1 MVKDIIINSS
11 SALTRI
17 AITEDNNLV
26 DYFVD
31 DPSRR
36 RTVGDIYLGRVVR
49 VLPGIRAVFINIGQ
63 KYDAFLHFSDIDNR
77 AENLNKLVDDEK
89 DEDEFTDKAEN
100 NSNQTIKKDEYY
112 NLPNIKKGQEIL
124 VQIIK
129 EPQKNKGVRVSTTI
143 SLPGRFCVLI
153 PNEHRIGI
161 SRKISDIRERK
172 RLRSI
177 ARNILPNNCGLIVRT
192 VTQEQTKE
200 AIQGDLKYLINLWK
214 QIETQARSSKP
225 PALLYEDLSTTI
237 SVIRD
242 HLSKD
247 IAKVFIDSKKLYKKI
262 KNYVQLVQPE
272 LSNKIEFFNS
282 REPVFDAFR
291 IDEQIKTLL
300 GRKVSIKSGGHIVIE
315 QTEAMTVID
324 VNSGKYTGKKEQ
336 ELNSLKTDLEAA
348 REIVRQLRLRDIGGM
363 IVVDFI
369 DLRDIKNRKKVE
381 DELKKE
387 FRKDRAKIVMLPMT
401 DFGLIQITRER
412 IRENILQSMHEVCT
426 FCNGTGLLLKKS
438 NIIHDIDR
446 WLKSYKMERNHKPL
460 ILNVHPSV
468 GRELKKGT
476 ISTLT
481 KLKLKYFVAI
491 KLVEDPNISPHSFQF
506 ILKKS
511 GSDITREFH

>member
-1 MVKDIIINSS
+1 MIKDIIINSS

-49 VLPGIRAVFINIGQ
+49 ILPGIRAVFINIGQ
-63 KYDAFLHFSDIDNR
+63 KYDAFLHFSDIDNKT
-77 AENLNKLVDDEK
+77 ENISKLIDDDKEVGEFDEQFEENGKEKIYRDEK
-89 DEDEFTDKAEN
+89 
-100 NSNQTIKKDEYY
+100 SR
-112 NLPNIKKGQEIL
+112 LPNLKKGQEIL
-124 VQIIK
+124 IQIIK

-153 PNEHRIGI
+153 PSEHRIGI

-177 ARNILPNNCGLIVRT
+177 ARSILPENCGLILRT
-192 VTQEQTKE
+192 VAQDQTKE
-200 AIQGDLKYLINLWK
+200 SIQGDLKYLINLWK
-214 QIETQARSSKP
+214 EIESEARKQKP
-225 PALLYEDLSTTI
+225 PVVLYEDLSTTI

-247 IAKVFIDSKKLYKKI
+247 IAKVYIDSKKLYKEI
-262 KNYVQLVQPE
+262 KNYVYLVQPDI
-272 LSNKIEFFNS
+272 SNKVEYFNS
-282 REPVFDAFR
+282 KEPIFDAFR
-291 IDEQIKTLL
+291 IDEQVKTLL
-300 GRKVSIKSGGHIVIE
+300 GRKVFIKSGGHIVIE

-324 VNSGKYTGKKEQ
+324 VNSGKFTGKKDQEQ
-336 ELNSLKTDLEAA
+336 NSLKTDLEAA

-369 DLRDIKNRKKVE
+369 DLRDMRNRKKVE

-387 FRKDRAKIVMLPMT
+387 FKKDRAKIVMLPMT

-412 IRENILQSMHEVCT
+412 IRENILQSMHEICT

-438 NIIHDIDR
+438 NIIHDIDK
-446 WLKSYKMERNHKPL
+446 WLKNYKMERNHKSL
-460 ILNVHPSV
+460 ILNVHPSI

-476 ISTLT
+476 ISTFT
-481 KLKLKYFVAI
+481 KLKLKYFVII
-491 KLVEDPNISPHSFQF
+491 KLIEDPNISPHSFQF
-506 ILKKS
+506 ISAKS
-511 GSDITREFH
+511 GKDITKEIK